1 MPIST
6 VTTLVPVLVSFN
18 EGVARIERDPSYF
31 TREDLM
37 SRCRET
43 MHSNLRYYYRFRSNR
58 LDNGCRS
65 SAHVPLAE
73 KMRLVSAFGVMVRS
87 YIRDEDV
94 DSMYTLVNS
103 EQFRFVRD
111 GMRTDWADL
120 IEDKFSGEDAKCC
133 EDCNHVDARNNGSYC
148 YDGDYWVCDSCCES
162 NYRYSEGRG
171 TYITEDDYYEEEEE
185 NERNNDDDDDDDGYP
200 IGERHSGKDILQHI
214 PSAFDER
221 NPKIFLGMEL
231 EVEVNRDNDSR
242 YDKAE
247 ELYGQLKHYTHDDG
261 TEHQYIHIED
271 DGSLDYGF
279 EMVTGWTGLDVH
291 AQMLQF
297 FKKPWRNVKSHDTR
311 TCGLHVHI
319 SKGDM
324 TMFHGCKIVFFI
336 NDSNNQKLIR
346 DIARRS
352 DHHYAKIHN
361 KKASYDW
368 LKNAK
373 KWHGKDEQLQR
384 LNPDRTEAV
393 NFNNPATVEFRI
405 FKGTLRYE
413 TQMACLEFTYAT
425 WFFCRDA
432 GVTELTTEHFIKFIC
447 QPNQRKDTKFLRQY
461 LREKGYSLPTLA
473 LVKPN
478 PRMDNPPSQP
488 IEKRA

>member
-18 EGVARIERDPSYF
+18 EGVARLANDPSYF
-31 TREDLM
+31 TREDMM

-58 LDNGCRS
+58 LDNGWRS

-87 YIRDEDV
+87 FIRDEDS
-94 DSMYTLVNS
+94 DSMYSLVNS

-111 GMRTDWADL
+111 GMRTNWADL
-120 IEDKFSGEDAKCC
+120 IEDKFSGVDAKCC
-133 EDCNHVDARNNGSYC
+133 EDCNHIDDRNNGSYC

-171 TYITEDDYYEEEEE
+171 TYITEDDFYEEEEE
-185 NERNNDDDDDDDGYP
+185 ENDDDCDDNDI
-200 IGERHSGKDILQHI
+200 IGERHSGKGILEHI

-221 NPKIFLGMEL
+221 KPQLFLGMEL
-231 EVEVNRDNDSR
+231 EVEVNRDDADR
-242 YDKAE
+242 VEKAE
-247 ELYGQLKHYTHDDG
+247 ELYEHIKHYTHDDG
-261 TEHQYIHIED
+261 TTHQYIHIED

-291 AQMLQF
+291 AHMLQF

-324 TMFHGCKIVFFI
+324 NMFHGCKIVFFI

-352 DHHYAKIHN
+352 NHHYAKIHN
-361 KKASYDW
+361 KKASFEW
-368 LKNAK
+368 IKNARQSNSK
-373 KWHGKDEQLQR
+373 SEQLRR
-384 LNPDRTEAV
+384 LNPERSEAI
-393 NFNNPATVEFRI
+393 NFNNPATVEFRL

-432 GVTELTTEHFIKFIC
+432 GVTELTSANFIKFIC

-461 LREKGYSLPTLA
+461 LRDKGYSLPTLA

-478 PRMDNPPSQP
+478 PRMDNTPSQP